1 VGGTPSFHAR
11 EGFTSLRVW
20 IPPEADVE
28 NQSSE
33 GRDCSRMPA
42 DLSQFSFQAQL
53 WRLCLARRRCLDT
66 RLLRA
71 NVGAVFNRI
80 KDARAEEKKNRNEG
94 CQHKAG
100 GNGVIGAASAAVS
113 TDRSVKTD
121 GCIRHTSLHTP
132 V

>member
-1 VGGTPSFHAR
+1 MVR
-11 EGFTSLRVW
+11 LRSMLAKALH
-20 IPPEADVE
+20 PCECGYPEADVE

-33 GRDCSRMPA
+33 GRDCSRIAA
-42 DLSQFSFQAQL
+42 DQFSFQA
-53 WRLCLARRRCLDT
+53 RYGVSVAPVVGASIS
-66 RLLRA
+66 LLRA

>member
-1 VGGTPSFHAR
+1 
-11 EGFTSLRVW
+11 
-20 IPPEADVE
+20 
-28 NQSSE
+28 
-33 GRDCSRMPA
+33 MPA
-42 DLSQFSFQAQL
+42 DLNQFSFQAQL

-80 KDARAEEKKNRNEG
+80 KDAHAEEKKNRNEG

-100 GNGVIGAASAAVS
+100 GNGVIGAAAAAVS
-113 TDRSVKTD
+113 TLGLSKLNFRSVKTD